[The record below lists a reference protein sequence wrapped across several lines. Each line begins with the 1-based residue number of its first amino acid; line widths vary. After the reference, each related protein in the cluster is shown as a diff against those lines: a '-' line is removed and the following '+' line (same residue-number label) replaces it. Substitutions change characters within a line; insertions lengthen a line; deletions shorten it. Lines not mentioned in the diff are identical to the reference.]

1 MMQAWK
7 YSLPAFL
14 VPFFFSVTPAGENL
28 LIVGASLPGFLVAT
42 LTSVVALFLLSLGI
56 AGHFRGPLN
65 PAERAVLIVSA
76 LVMAVFPIGLSAQ
89 GLLPLAVGALV
100 AARNIMA
107 QRRTARP

>member
-1 MMQAWK
+1 MQAWK

-42 LTSVVALFLLSLGI
+42 LTSVVALFMLSIGI
-56 AGHFRGPLN
+56 VGHFRGPLN
-65 PAERAVLIVSA
+65 LAERAVLIVLA

-89 GLLPLAVGALV
+89 GLLPLAIGALIV
-100 AARNIMA
+100 TRNIRA
-107 QRRTARP
+107 PRRTALP